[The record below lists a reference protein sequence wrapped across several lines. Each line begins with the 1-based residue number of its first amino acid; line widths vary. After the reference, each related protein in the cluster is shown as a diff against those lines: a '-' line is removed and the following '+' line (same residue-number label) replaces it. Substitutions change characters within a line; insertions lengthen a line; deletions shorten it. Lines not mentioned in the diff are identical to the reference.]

1 MKKELSIEELLLI
14 KSRRDRARYH
24 LRLFKE
30 FLSSNTPDIYL
41 VWTELNWLKAI
52 VEQSTILIYIDARWQ
67 NSVDQIA
74 QLLVDNPSRKF
85 VIDHISELKEEQ
97 YALAQLFYHILDQQE
112 YEYNGITIDFS
123 RYSILMIQ
131 HDVENEYDDFYEY
144 GRKKSV
150 RL

>member
-1 MKKELSIEELLLI
+1 MKKELSIEELLLM

-41 VWTELNWLKAI
+41 VWTDLNWLNAI

-67 NSVDQIA
+67 NSVNQIA

-85 VIDHISELKEEQ
+85 EIDHISELKEEQ
-97 YALAQLFYHILDQQE
+97 YALA
-112 YEYNGITIDFS
+112 
-123 RYSILMIQ
+123 
-131 HDVENEYDDFYEY
+131 
-144 GRKKSV
+144 
-150 RL
+150 